1 MLRKMKL
8 VLFVAGF
15 LSIFG
20 VGQALAEFRAAYGVI
35 TKIDEGKSIT
45 FTTELGDTVTSQVD
59 AIRTEVYRAG
69 NKIDGKKL
77 KVGDKLWITFRP
89 SKSNRAALIKT
100 EPNIE
105 KERELLKDKL
115 ARATR
120 ILNMEGLIA
129 FSGHI
134 SARIPGTDTF
144 FIQPSETPRS
154 DVKPSDMCEV
164 TLEGK
169 QISGPSAVP
178 SETEIHSA
186 IYRARKDVSSVLHMH
201 PHYIIIPSL
210 VGKDLIAISGHG
222 AIFGAK
228 LPVFPG
234 QDKIS
239 TRDDAEKMVKI
250 MGKGRGI
257 VLRGHGATVAEGTVE
272 AVLTASLYMEENSQL
287 LVDAMSVGT
296 PIPMTPAEI
305 KEAADDTYQP
315 SSIIKAWDY
324 YIEKGEKTGIFW
336 DKR

>member
-1 MLRKMKL
+1 MLRKVKL

-15 LSIFG
+15 LSVFG
-20 VGQALAEFRAAYGVI
+20 IGQALAEFRAACGVI
-35 TKIDEGKSIT
+35 TKIDDKNIT

-59 AIRTEVYRAG
+59 SKRTAVYRADT
-69 NKIDGKKL
+69 KIDGKKL
-77 KVGDKLWITFRP
+77 KVGDKIWITFRP

-105 KERELLKDKL
+105 KERDILKDKL
-115 ARATR
+115 ARAIR
-120 ILNMEGLIA
+120 ILNMEGLVA

-134 SARIPGTDTF
+134 SARIPGADTF
-144 FIQPSETPRS
+144 FIHPSETPRS
-154 DVKPSDMCEV
+154 DVKPSDICEV
-164 TLEGK
+164 TIEGK

-186 IYRARKDVSSVLHMH
+186 IYRARKDVNSVLHIH

-250 MGKGRGI
+250 MGTGRA
-257 VLRGHGATVAEGTVE
+257 VVMRGHGAAVAEGTVE
-272 AVLTASLYMEENSQL
+272 AVLTAAMYLEENSKL
-287 LVDAMSVGT
+287 LVDAMAVGT
-296 PIPMTPAEI
+296 PIPMTAAEI
-305 KEAADDTYQP
+305 KDAADDTYQP

-324 YIEKGEKTGIFW
+324 YIEKGQKAGIFW
-336 DKR
+336 DK